1 MTRSSASH
9 LTPRQPSTP
18 GGAPRRIARPVEPF
32 VQRRSVDTTLQGLA
46 RCFGEPHA
54 LGGAGGLVMGPK
66 QFVET

>member
-1 MTRSSASH
+1 MIRSSATH

-18 GGAPRRIARPVEPF
+18 VGRPAALHAPVEPF
-32 VQRRSVDTTLQGLA
+32 VHRRSVDTTLQGLA

-54 LGGAGGLVMGPK
+54 LSGARGLVMGPK